1 MEKMKT
7 ISYQKLISKLPLKQ
21 IKNAREYKKAIKFYE
36 ELIDNYSETDE
47 LNDYLNVLSMLIDN
61 YENEK
66 YPIEDADPVDI
77 MKFLM
82 EEKNIKQAELAKA
95 FGSQSVVSEVLNRK
109 RGLTLKYIYN
119 MADVFNVRPQ
129 IFV

>member
-1 MEKMKT
+1 MKT
-7 ISYQKLISKLPLKQ
+7 ISYQKLISVHPLKQ
-21 IKNAREYKKAIKFYE
+21 IKNEREYKSSIKLYE
-36 ELIDNYSETDE
+36 ELIDTYKETND
-47 LNDYLNVLSMLIDN
+47 LNDYLIVLAMLIEN

-66 YPIEDADPVDI
+66 YPIENADPVDI

-82 EEKNIKQAELAKA
+82 EEKNIKQAQLAKA
-95 FGSQSVVSEVLNRK
+95 FGSQSVVSEVLNKK

-119 MADVFNVRPQ
+119 MADIFNVKPQ

>member
-1 MEKMKT
+1 MEKVKT
-7 ISYQKLISKLPLKQ
+7 ITYQKLIFKYPLKQ
-21 IKNAREYKKAIKFYE
+21 IKNAKEYKIAIKLYE
-36 ELIDNYSETDE
+36 ELIDNFGETEDFNE
-47 LNDYLNVLSMLIDN
+47 YLDVLAMLIDN

-66 YPIEDADPVDI
+66 YPVENADPVDI

-82 EEKNIKQAELAKA
+82 EEKNIKQADLAKA
-95 FGSQSVVSEVLNRK
+95 FGSQSVVSEVLNKK

-119 MADVFNVRPQ
+119 MANILNVRPQ